1 MSQMFYAVLA
11 GERGK
16 KASANARVANENYDA
31 AVAWEQNAK
40 EWQNSATQWKE
51 HSLALRSRIVEWQ
64 QSAIESEAISRAKT
78 EIIESNTG
86 KRISEVAGI
95 NDAEAD
101 RIIEAKRQEVIKEW
115 GVNPWGND
123 PKSK

>member
-16 KASANARVANENYDA
+16 KASANARLAEENYEA
-31 AVAWEQNAK
+31 AKSWEDTAK
-40 EWQNSATQWKE
+40 QWQQSAHQWKE

-78 EIIESNTG
+78 TIVKSRFNEDTSSYLATDEGRLLIEQ
-86 KRISEVAGI
+86 KQ
-95 NDAEAD
+95 
-101 RIIEAKRQEVIKEW
+101 QEVIKEW
-115 GVNPWGND
+115 GVDPWAKN
-123 PKSK
+123 

>member
-16 KASANARVANENYDA
+16 KASKNAESAWAWKEEAEKNEA
-31 AVAWEQNAK
+31 AAK
-40 EWQNSATQWKE
+40 QWQQSATQWKE

-78 EIIESNTG
+78 TIVKSRFNEDTSSYLATDEGRLLIEQ
-86 KRISEVAGI
+86 KQ
-95 NDAEAD
+95 
-101 RIIEAKRQEVIKEW
+101 QEVIKEW
-115 GVNPWGND
+115 GVDPWAKN
-123 PKSK
+123 